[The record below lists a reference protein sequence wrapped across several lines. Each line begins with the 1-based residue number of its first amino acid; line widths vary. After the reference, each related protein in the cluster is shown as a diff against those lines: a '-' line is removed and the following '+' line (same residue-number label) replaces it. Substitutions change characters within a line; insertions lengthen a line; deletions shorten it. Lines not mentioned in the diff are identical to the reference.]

1 MLPQWPHLGLTAH
14 VPHGE
19 ADVDVLHSLHIEAD
33 GGQGGHQSSF
43 PPAITCTAPW
53 SCNFIIVI
61 NTSHL
66 LPAPQPIIDLTQAV
80 EASQTRT
87 RTALVTLLSRVN
99 N

>member
-1 MLPQWPHLGLTAH
+1 MVSRVVISHHFPRFNLYSTMVLLFHYHL
-14 VPHGE
+14 
-19 ADVDVLHSLHIEAD
+19 I
-33 GGQGGHQSSF
+33 
-43 PPAITCTAPW
+43 
-53 SCNFIIVI
+53 I

-80 EASQTRT
+80 EASHTRT